1 MFDFGKWTSCFN
13 DWLLGTGMA
22 DWLAVLI
29 ECVIVGV
36 IVLLVIFCLPMYF
49 ALKGDFSQKEFMAS
63 LFTVMFVA
71 VMCYVILMLFKYL
84 NKKKDGQEKSS
95 MIKNVVFDVGLVL
108 VEFNWQD
115 YLDSFGFDEEKRE
128 RIAKA
133 TFQSSVWDERD
144 RGLYDEETYVR
155 QCQELAPE
163 YAEDIAAV
171 MKDTPK
177 TVRRMPYAETW
188 TKYLKSQGY
197 HLYILSNYSQF
208 MLDQTRPGK
217 MPFLKNMDGV
227 IFSCEVQQIKP
238 EADIYETLLSR
249 FGLKPEESVFL
260 DDRPENCEAARKLG
274 IHAIEFHN
282 LKQAAK
288 ELEKLGVK

>member
-1 MFDFGKWTSCFN
+1 MKNFKRAAAI
-13 DWLLGTGMA
+13 LGVVVL
-22 DWLAVLI
+22 LAV
-29 ECVIVGV
+29 C
-36 IVLLVIFCLPMYF
+36 CLPMIF
-49 ALKGDFSQKEFMAS
+49 AFGSGDNAQGNFKA
-63 LFTVMFVA
+63 A
-71 VMCYVILMLFKYL
+71 VGTVILVPVLAYVFLMVYKLL
-84 NKKKDGQEKSS
+84 KKEEKEVAGEV
-95 MIKNVVFDVGLVL
+95 KNIIFDVGQVL
-108 VEFNWQD
+108 VSYDWES
-115 YLDSFGFDEEKRE
+115 YLKAFHFSAEE
-128 RIAKA
+128 
-133 TFQSSVWDERD
+133 ERD
-144 RGLYDEETYVR
+144 RGLFPEEEYR
-155 QCQELAPE
+155 KRFIAELPAE
-163 YAEDIAAV
+163 YEADVKRVIEESGKTIGI
-171 MKDTPK
+171 KD
-177 TVRRMPYAETW
+177 YAETW
-188 TKYLKSQGY
+188 TSYLKSQGY

-274 IHAIEFHN
+274 IHAIEFHD

>member
-1 MFDFGKWTSCFN
+1 MKNWKKY
-13 DWLLGTGMA
+13 A
-22 DWLAVLI
+22 AI
-29 ECVIVGV
+29 IAA
-36 IVLLVIFCLPMYF
+36 IALLVIFCLPMYF

-95 MIKNVVFDVGLVL
+95 MIKNVIFDVGLVL

-133 TFQSSVWDERD
+133 TFQSPVWDERD
-144 RGLYDEETYVR
+144 RGLYDEENYVR

-177 TVRRMPYAETW
+177 TIRRMPYAETW

-197 HLYILSNYSQF
+197 QLYVLSNYSRY
-208 MLDQTRPGK
+208 MLDRTK
-217 MPFLKNMDGV
+217 KEMPFLKYMDGTV
-227 IFSCEVQQIKP
+227 FSCDVKQLKP
-238 EADIYETLLSR
+238 EADIYQTLLDR
-249 FGLKPEESVFL
+249 FGLKAEECVFI
-260 DDRPENCEAARKLG
+260 DDRPVNCEGAQKAG
-274 IHAIEFHN
+274 IHTICFKSF
-282 LKQAAK
+282 KQAAA
-288 ELEKLGVK
+288 ELETLGVK